1 MGAPGSSGQQ
11 RNRKSL
17 FRNFKL
23 LSGEIP
29 AWLHAVR
36 LASFFYPGAARSGSF
51 TTNQSGL

>member
-1 MGAPGSSGQQ
+1 MGAPSSGQQ